1 MKDCL
6 HIYTR
11 VSTSIQED
19 EGTSLKTQKE
29 IGIELSKKLGMTYQ
43 IHDEG
48 GMSSSKDNLD
58 NRPVLLNILKG
69 MDDGII
75 KNLYV
80 WNTDRLSRNQITWYT
95 IRQKMVK
102 NGVVLYTSN
111 CIHKTTDFME
121 NMILGI
127 LSEVSQYDN
136 QVRME
141 RSRLGK
147 IEKVKLNYWRGGDC
161 PFGYKLGWDGRGNK
175 LVEDDNESKWLRY
188 IFTEY
193 SKGTSLKDIKSVLH
207 VNGIKT
213 RRGNELW
220 SMGSLQV
227 MLRNE
232 IYLGNQIFVDKKS
245 KIVIRN
251 TIPQLVSNTLWDEV
265 QQRRN
270 SILVRRNQVNRT
282 KKFYLFRDF
291 LICKC
296 GTPMGGRCRLD
307 KGLNHYYCPLPERKF
322 NNNYKN
328 DVHCDMKRGLNIPT
342 TDGVLWNKIIDILSD
357 TMELKNTLTKMTSI
371 GKLGNPDGLKVESKT
386 IEDKIRKLLKIKS
399 DIEKGIVEIETKKI
413 LQKYPSNEVYLS
425 LRKSLTNSFNTTK
438 SDIEKLRSSLQTIGD
453 QQSWFL
459 WIENFGKDISEKKH
473 LPDPLKK
480 VLLKQVLDCITVD
493 YDWKE
498 KVHRLNISFKIPVF
512 QGDGGEKYGRNISG
526 PSETL
531 GNQPDQL
538 VPVETYSTV
547 IKNTSKGTRSP
558 VGQTGNISTS
568 PTKGYSLRMSVELT
582 SSNLWTSTYSSHQQR
597 IFGFIRKLL
606 DGDRWNFKQ
615 I

>member
-1 MKDCL
+1 
-6 HIYTR
+6 
-11 VSTSIQED
+11 
-19 EGTSLKTQKE
+19 
-29 IGIELSKKLGMTYQ
+29 
-43 IHDEG
+43 
-48 GMSSSKDNLD
+48 
-58 NRPVLLNILKG
+58 
-69 MDDGII
+69 
-75 KNLYV
+75 
-80 WNTDRLSRNQITWYT
+80 
-95 IRQKMVK
+95 MVK
-102 NGVVLYTSN
+102 NKVTLYTSN
-111 CIHKTTDFME
+111 GKHETTDFME

-161 PFGYKLGWDGRGNK
+161 PFGYKLEWDGRGNR
-175 LVEDDNESKWLRY
+175 LVENKDESKWVRY

-193 SKGTSLKDIKSVLH
+193 SKKTSLKDIKSVLH
-207 VNGIKT
+207 QNGIKT
-213 RRGNELW
+213 RRGNDLW
-220 SMGSLQV
+220 SLGSLQV

-232 IYLGNQIFVDKKS
+232 IYIGNEVFVDKKS

-251 TIPQLVSNTLWDEV
+251 TIPQLVSNTLWDEI

-270 SILVRRNQVNRT
+270 SILIRKNQVNRT

-296 GTPMGGRCRLD
+296 GTPMGGRIKID
-307 KGLNHYYCPLPERKF
+307 KGFNHYYCPLPERKF

-328 DVHCDMKRGLNIPT
+328 DITCNMNRRLNIPT

-357 TMELKNTLTKMTSI
+357 TLELKNTLTQKTTI
-371 GKLGNPDGLKVESKT
+371 GKLGKLEDLKLETKS
-386 IEDKIRKLLKIKS
+386 IEDKIRKLLKVKS
-399 DIEKGIVEIETKKI
+399 DIEKGLVEVETKKI
-413 LQKYPSNEVYLS
+413 LQKYPSDEVYQS
-425 LRKSLTNSFNTTK
+425 LRKTLTNSFNTTK

-459 WIENFGKDISEKKH
+459 WIETFGKDISEKRH

-480 VLLKQVLDCITVD
+480 VLLKSVLDCIIVD
-493 YDWKE
+493 YAWKE

-512 QGDGGEKYGRNISG
+512 TGDPGEKYSLNIPV
-526 PSETL
+526 PSKTL

-547 IKNTSKGTRSP
+547 TDFAR
-558 VGQTGNISTS
+558 
-568 PTKGYSLRMSVELT
+568 LR
-582 SSNLWTSTYSSHQQR
+582 
-597 IFGFIRKLL
+597 G
-606 DGDRWNFKQ
+606 
-615 I
+615 